1 MEAFPDSER
10 RQERRFNRKG
20 VVMNIH
26 RDLLLEVYV
35 YVRCYIIFLTTTK
48 TAKEVHQRKLPPISI
63 VVSSKKIATRRTRR
77 TQVQYNRHFI
87 HTSSSA
93 VKMWSLKTNNIS
105 KEV

>member
-1 MEAFPDSER
+1 
-10 RQERRFNRKG
+10 
-20 VVMNIH
+20 MNIH
-26 RDLLLEVYV
+26 RELLLEVYV

-48 TAKEVHQRKLPPISI
+48 IAKEETVPPISI

>member
-1 MEAFPDSER
+1 MLYNFLNNKN
-10 RQERRFNRKG
+10 RQRSPPEET
-20 VVMNIH
+20 V
-26 RDLLLEVYV
+26 
-35 YVRCYIIFLTTTK
+35 
-48 TAKEVHQRKLPPISI
+48 PPICI

-87 HTSSSA
+87 HTPSSA